1 MKEIKLGDILKYS
14 LPFEEVVTK
23 SGAFRK
29 ANFSELSDGFVIS
42 NFDKSEAFVFEEGGT
57 AVAKRNSEKPICYS
71 KETYLEK
78 AERFIDEIRTKSLSK
93 AIFSRVKSHESSKTA
108 NAAFSELRTA
118 YPSAFVYL
126 ISSELFGTWI
136 GATPEALISCNR
148 DRGETVALAG
158 TMKASETSPW
168 GEKERFE
175 QQFVSDFIED
185 QLTELGVES
194 IVKDGPKDRIAG
206 PVKHIE
212 TRFQFSLNGRKPI
225 RIADKLHPTPAV
237 SGLPQKESINLIH
250 SIEEHDRSLYAGCIG
265 ILGERTD
272 LFVNLRC
279 AQLINQDYFLYL
291 GGGYTKDSEAEKEW
305 QETENKSRTLLD
317 ILENS

>member
-1 MKEIKLGDILKYS
+1 MK
-14 LPFEEVVTK
+14 FT
-23 SGAFRK
+23 
-29 ANFSELSDGFVIS
+29 ELSDGFVVS

-57 AVAKRNSEKPICYS
+57 SMLKDDFQKPTCYS
-71 KETYLEK
+71 EEVYLEK
-78 AERFIDEIRTKSLSK
+78 AERFIVEIRNEGLSK
-93 AIFSRVKSHESSKTA
+93 AIFSRVKLHQSNQSAEDFFA
-108 NAAFSELRTA
+108 ELNAA

-158 TMKASETSPW
+158 TMKSTETSPW

-185 QLTELGVES
+185 QLTELHLES
-194 IVKDGPKDRIAG
+194 ISKDGPKDRIAG
-206 PVKHIE
+206 PVKHLE
-212 TRFQFSLNGRKPI
+212 TRFQFSLNGQKPI
-225 RIADKLHPTPAV
+225 QIADKLHPTPAV
-237 SGLPQKESINLIH
+237 SGLPQKEAIDLIH
-250 SIEEHDRSLYAGCIG
+250 SIEKHKRSLYAGCIG

-279 AQLINQDYFLYL
+279 AQLINQEYFLYL
-291 GGGYTKDSEAEKEW
+291 GGGFTKDSIAEKEW